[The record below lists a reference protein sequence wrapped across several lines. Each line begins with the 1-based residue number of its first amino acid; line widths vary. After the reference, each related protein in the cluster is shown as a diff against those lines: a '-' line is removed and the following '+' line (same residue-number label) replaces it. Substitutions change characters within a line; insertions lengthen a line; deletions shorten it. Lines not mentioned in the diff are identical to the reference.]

1 MTNNNEAEN
10 DSTRVQGGPA
20 PNVAIGGNN
29 VGNVVIGNQNTIILR
44 SKPEQERADRNRRAM
59 LELVQNTW
67 VEGVLEKSLYHETL
81 IDLGL
86 EERPDVVTRPWDV
99 QVQMPDRPNRTLPPG
114 TPIVQVFDEAQGALL
129 ILGAPG
135 AGKTTMLLELARD
148 AIARARQDDALPI
161 PVVFN
166 LSSWINPK
174 QPLAAWL
181 VDELV
186 NKYHAPKKVAQGWVE
201 QDELLLLLDGL
212 DEVRIE
218 NREACAQA
226 INTFR
231 QAHGLSMPLVVC
243 SRIADYEA
251 LSTRL
256 QLRGAVLL
264 QPLTDEQIDDYFE
277 RAGPELA
284 SVRHAWRQDAELQEL
299 ARQPLML
306 SIMTL
311 AYRGAMPEVLASE
324 QAGSLEVRRKHLFD
338 SYIQQMFAR
347 VGRAKDERYS
357 PQEATHYLA
366 WLAKKLVEQGES
378 VFLLE
383 NMRRSW
389 LPGVERRWHGLMAGL
404 VGGAPFGLL
413 FGLLPGL
420 LYEPIWGL
428 TFGLTFGL
436 FFGSILGMEGEN
448 PKERLKWLWK
458 KALAGLVAGLV
469 FGLVGGLLFG
479 LVYEP
484 MEGLVFGS
492 VSALTFGLIGGLGWG
507 LKAADMET
515 KTAPNQGMRFS
526 LQNGLLYGLMLGPMI
541 GLLFGLLLGP
551 VSSLLAEEMGIKTAL
566 NLDMQRLLQF
576 GLWLGAL
583 SGLACGVWLGGSA
596 VIHHYTLRFIIYHSG
611 HIPRNYEHFLEYATE
626 RLFLR
631 RVGGSY
637 VFVHRLLMEHFAA
650 MWGKI

>member
-1 MTNNNEAEN
+1 MVIDNDETED
-10 DSTRVQGGPA
+10 DSTVVQGGPA
-20 PNVAIGGNN
+20 PNVAIGGENK
-29 VGNVVIGNQNTIILR
+29 GNLVIGNHNTTIIVR

-59 LELVQNTW
+59 LEVVQNTW

-86 EERPDVVTRPWDV
+86 EERPDAVTRPWDV
-99 QVQMPDRPNRTLPPG
+99 QVQMPDRPRRVLPPG
-114 TPIVQVFDEAQGALL
+114 TPIVDVFDEAQGELL

-148 AIARARQDDALPI
+148 AIARARDDVSLPI

-166 LSSWINPK
+166 LSSWIDPK

-212 DEVRIE
+212 DEVRVE

-226 INTFR
+226 INIFR

-251 LSTRL
+251 LNTRL

-264 QPLTDEQIDDYFE
+264 QPLTDEQVDDYFE
-277 RAGPELA
+277 RAGSELT
-284 SVRHAWRQDAELQEL
+284 SVRQAWQQDAELQEL

-311 AYRGAMPEVLASE
+311 AYRGAASEVLVGE
-324 QAGSLEVRRKHLFD
+324 QVGSIEARRNHLFD
-338 SYIQQMFAR
+338 AYIQQMFVR
-347 VGRAKDERYS
+347 VGRAKDERYTS
-357 PQEATHYLA
+357 KETIHYLA
-366 WLAKKLVEQGES
+366 WLAHKLVEQGQS

-389 LPGVERRWHGLMAGL
+389 LPGTHQGLHQIIIGL
-404 VGGAPFGLL
+404 VVGLL
-413 FGLLPGL
+413 FGLAGGMVGKLVLGLAFGLMIGL
-420 LYEPIWGL
+420 LVTERESPVEVLKWSRRQALGEL
-428 TFGLTFGL
+428 VDWLVFGLVFGL
-436 FFGSILGMEGEN
+436 II
-448 PKERLKWLWK
+448 
-458 KALAGLVAGLV
+458 GLVGGLGAGQMLGLGGGLV
-469 FGLVGGLLFG
+469 RVLGGGLSGWLLFGLVGGLMFG
-479 LVYEP
+479 LVI
-484 MEGLVFGS
+484 GLMTGLDEVEVETKTIPNQGIQQAFKNGLF
-492 VSALTFGLIGGLGWG
+492 VGLLAELAFGLIFGLAGWRVLGLVDGLVDGLGGVW
-507 LKAADMET
+507 
-515 KTAPNQGMRFS
+515 
-526 LQNGLLYGLMLGPMI
+526 
-541 GLLFGLLLGP
+541 
-551 VSSLLAEEMGIKTAL
+551 AL
-566 NLDMQRLLQF
+566 
-576 GLWLGAL
+576 
-583 SGLACGVWLGGSA
+583 GLASWLMFGGSS
-596 VIHHYTLRFIIYHSG
+596 VINHYILRFLLHHNG
-611 HIPRNYEHFLEYATE
+611 HIPRNYEHFLEYAAS